1 MTANPAISLL
11 RKDVGGI
18 RLFSGDVQTLTGDR
32 SYRMDDGYWAALL
45 RDIEDEPDLPRLQ
58 LSADEANG
66 EAGSLSNARRWSST
80 AGADSEVDW
89 QRAES
94 LLAGS
99 EVAEVRISGF
109 NRGGLLAD
117 FGALQGFIPASHLV
131 TPLPGQSQE
140 QRAAGLAARISETL
154 RVRVVEIDRSRC
166 RLILSERMARDHSQE
181 TALLASLEPGQ
192 VHSGLVTSLCPFGA
206 FVDLGGFEGL
216 IHISELSWGR
226 VGAPSDVVNPGDR
239 VQVLV
244 LETNPGEQKVA
255 LSLKRLLPD
264 PWQGVEERYHPGQMV
279 EAVVTNVVNFG
290 AFARLEEGLEGLI
303 HVSELAEGSFMH
315 PRNVIREGDRV
326 RARVIA
332 VDAAKRR
339 IALTLRSQDLAARNT
354 QELPGPDTRGL

>member
-1 MTANPAISLL
+1 
-11 RKDVGGI
+11 
-18 RLFSGDVQTLTGDR
+18 
-32 SYRMDDGYWAALL
+32 MDDGYWAALL
-45 RDIEDEPDLPRLQ
+45 RDIEEEPETPRPQ
-58 LSADEANG
+58 IGADDASG
-66 EAGSLSNARRWSST
+66 EAGSLSSARRWSST
-80 AGADSEVDW
+80 AGSDSEVDW
-89 QRAES
+89 QRAET
-94 LLAGS
+94 LLASS

-154 RVRVVEIDRSRC
+154 TVRVVEIDRGRC
-166 RLILSERMARDHSQE
+166 RLILSERMARDNSKE
-181 TALLASLEPGQ
+181 TELLASLEPGQ
-192 VHSGLVTSLCPFGA
+192 VHSGQVTSLCPFGA

-226 VGAPSDVVNPGDR
+226 VGAPGDVVTPGDR

-264 PWQGVEERYHPGQMV
+264 PWQGVEERYHPGQAV
-279 EAVVTNVVNFG
+279 EAIITNVVNFG

-315 PRNVIREGDRV
+315 PRNVIREGDKV

-332 VDAAKRR
+332 VDATKRR
-339 IALTLRSQDLAARNT
+339 IALTLRSLDMALRNNQEPQGSDTWDL
-354 QELPGPDTRGL
+354 